1 MRRGIAATALVAT
14 LALAATA
21 CGGSD
26 SGQSKGSGGEL
37 SGEVTWWDTSTVGS
51 EDKVFKKIAEDFT
64 KKHPKVTVKY
74 VNVPFGD
81 AQNKF
86 KNAAQAGSGAPDV
99 IRSEVAWTPDFADL
113 GYLAP
118 LDGTTAL
125 KNEADFLP
133 QAAASTKYTDK
144 SGKEQTYAVPQ
155 VIDSMGIFYNKKML
169 KDAGVEVPKTVA
181 ELKTASAKI
190 KEKTGKTGMYL
201 RGDDAYWFLSF
212 LYGEGGDLVDA
223 KSKTVTIDNPAG
235 VKAMNV
241 VKDLVT
247 SGAAKT
253 DATDGFD
260 NMQKAFKTGDV
271 AMMINGPWAIA
282 DTYAGDQFKD
292 KANLGIAPV
301 PAGSA
306 KQGAPQ
312 GGHNLGVY
320 AGSKNLDASYA
331 FVDYLSSPEVQA
343 QVTKELNLLPTRTSV
358 YAKPDVA
365 KNEIVTF
372 FKPVVEK
379 AVERPWIPETGS
391 LFAPL
396 VTEYTK
402 VLTGQSAPEA
412 GVKTT
417 GESYRKL
424 LKGWK

>member
-21 CGGSD
+21 CGGDSD
-26 SGQSKGSGGEL
+26 GPSKGSGGEL

-51 EDKVFKKIAEDFT
+51 EDKVFKKIAADFT

-74 VNVPFGD
+74 VSVPFGD

-99 IRSEVAWTPDFADL
+99 MRADVAWTPDFADL

-125 KNEADFLP
+125 KNAGDFLP
-133 QAAASTKYTDK
+133 QAAASTKYKDK
-144 SGKEQTYAVPQ
+144 TYAVPQ

-169 KDAGVEVPKTVA
+169 KDAGVEVPRSIP
-181 ELKTASAKI
+181 ELKAAAKKI

-201 RGDDAYWFLSF
+201 RGDDAYYFLSF

-223 KSKTVTIDNPAG
+223 KNKKVTVDGPAG
-235 VKAMNV
+235 VKAFQV
-241 VKDLVT
+241 VKDLVA
-247 SGAAKT
+247 SGTAKT
-253 DATDGFD
+253 DAGDGYE
-260 NMQKAFKTGDV
+260 NQQKAFKSGDV
-271 AMMINGPWAIA
+271 AMMINGPWALS
-282 DTYAGDQFKD
+282 DTYTGDQFKD
-292 KANLGIAPV
+292 RANLGIAPV
-301 PAGSA
+301 PAGSV

-331 FVDYLSSPEVQA
+331 FVEYMSSAEVQTKVA
-343 QVTKELNLLPTRTSV
+343 KELSLLPTRTSV
-358 YAKPDVA
+358 YSQPDVA
-365 KNEIVTF
+365 KNADVAF

-379 AVERPWIPETGS
+379 AVERQWIPENGS
-391 LFAPL
+391 LFEPL
-396 VTEYTK
+396 KVQYSN
-402 VLTGQSAPEA
+402 VLTGQSTPEA
-412 GVKTT
+412 GAKAT
-417 GESYRKL
+417 GDAYRKL

>member
-21 CGGSD
+21 CGGDSD
-26 SGQSKGSGGEL
+26 GGQTKGKGGEL
-37 SGEVTWWDTSTVGS
+37 AGEVTWWDTSTVGS
-51 EDKVFKKIAEDFT
+51 EDKVFKKIAEDFK

-86 KNAAQAGSGAPDV
+86 KNAAQAGGAPDV
-99 IRSEVAWTPDFADL
+99 IRAEVAWTPDFADL

-118 LDGTTAL
+118 LDGTAAL
-125 KNEADFLP
+125 KNQDDFLK
-133 QAAASTKYTDK
+133 QAAASTKYKDK
-144 SGKEQTYAVPQ
+144 TYAVPQ
-155 VIDSMGIFYNKKML
+155 VIDSMGIFYNKKMF
-169 KDAGVEVPKTVA
+169 KDAGVEVPKTVD
-181 ELKTASAKI
+181 ELKTVSKKI

-223 KSKTVTIDNPAG
+223 KSKTVTVDNAAG
-235 VKAMNV
+235 AKAMNV

-260 NMQKAFKTGDV
+260 NMQKAFKSGEV

-282 DTYAGDQFKD
+282 DTYAGGQFTD
-292 KANLGIAPV
+292 KSNLGIAPV

-306 KQGAPQ
+306 GQGAPQ
-312 GGHNLGVY
+312 GGHNLAVY

-331 FVDYLSSPEVQA
+331 FVEYMSSPEVQA

-358 YAKPDVA
+358 YAQPDVA
-365 KNEIVTF
+365 KNEIVGF
-372 FKPVVEK
+372 FQPVVEK

-402 VLTGQSAPEA
+402 VLTGQTTPET